1 MMSSRP
7 PSWLRDISSRVDARL
22 GEFLNSETI
31 RWKSLDADLALPLDE
46 INRLVNAGGKRLRP
60 AFCYL
65 GFIGVGGDENSAK
78 LVDAQA
84 ALELLHA
91 SALLHDDVIDGSQTR
106 RGEPTSHARYTKTH
120 KDNSWASEARRFG
133 EGAAVLIGDLAFVYA
148 DQLMDIANNDVVKIW
163 NEMRVELNIGQ
174 YLDLL
179 GSAQRER
186 RLVKAERVS
195 RYKSG
200 KYTIERPLH
209 LGATLAASALTSQLL
224 PSLSKYGLPLG
235 DAFQMRDDVLG
246 AFDFADTDKNL
257 TGKPVGDDLREGK
270 PTPLLAMAFERADSV
285 QRKVLDLVGSVDIS
299 DQDVS
304 DIQEVIKQTGAL
316 VALEAKISA
325 LTAEAIAGVKQA
337 PITQSAK
344 DSLIELAEYI
354 SQRTT

>member
-1 MMSSRP
+1 MSSHP
-7 PSWLRDISSRVDARL
+7 PSWLRDIASRVDARL

-31 RWKSLDADLALPLDE
+31 RWKSLDADLVLPLEE
-46 INRLVNAGGKRLRP
+46 INRLVSAGGKRLRP

-65 GFIGVGGDENSAK
+65 GFIGAGGDENSAK

-148 DQLMDIANNDVVKIW
+148 DQLMDIANNDVAKIW

-209 LGATLAASALTSQLL
+209 LGATLAAPALTSQLL
-224 PSLSKYGLPLG
+224 PALSKYGLPLG

-246 AFDFADTDKNL
+246 AFDFADSDKSL

-304 DIQEVIKQTGAL
+304 NIQEVIKQTGAL

>member
-1 MMSSRP
+1 MVSSHP
-7 PSWLRDISSRVDARL
+7 PSWLRDIASRVDSRL
-22 GEFLNSETI
+22 GEFLSAETV
-31 RWKSLDADLALPLDE
+31 RWKSLDNDLALPLDE
-46 INRLVNAGGKRLRP
+46 INRLVSAGGKRLRP

-65 GFIGVGGDENSAK
+65 GFVGAGGDANSAK

-91 SALLHDDVIDGSQTR
+91 SALLHDDVIDGSPTR

-120 KDNSWASEARRFG
+120 KDNKWASEARRFG

-148 DQLMDIANNDVVKIW
+148 DQLINIANTDVAKIW

-200 KYTIERPLH
+200 KYTIERPLQ
-209 LGATLAASALTSQLL
+209 LGAVLAAPKRSEELMLA
-224 PSLSKYGLPLG
+224 LSKYGLPLG

-246 AFDFADTDKNL
+246 AFDLTESGKSA

-270 PTPLLAMAFERADSV
+270 PTPLLAMAFDRADSA
-285 QRKVLDLVGSVDIS
+285 QRKVLDLVGAVDLS

-304 DIQEVIKQTGAL
+304 KIQEVIKQTGAL
-316 VALEAKISA
+316 AELESKISA
-325 LTAEAIAGVKQA
+325 LTAEAIAGIKQA
-337 PITQSAK
+337 PITQSAI
-344 DSLIELAEYI
+344 DSLIELAEFV

>member
-1 MMSSRP
+1 MMLSHP
-7 PSWLRDISSRVDARL
+7 PSWLRDIASRVDARL

-46 INRLVNAGGKRLRP
+46 INRLVSAGGKRLRP

-65 GFIGVGGDENSAK
+65 GFIGAGGDENSVK

-148 DQLMDIANNDVVKIW
+148 DQLIDVTNNDVAKIW

-209 LGATLAASALTSQLL
+209 LGATLAAPASISNLL
-224 PSLSKYGLPLG
+224 PALSKYGLPLG

-246 AFDFADTDKNL
+246 AFDFADSDKSL

-304 DIQEVIKQTGAL
+304 NIQEVIKQTGAL

-325 LTAEAIAGVKQA
+325 LTAEAIASVKQA
-337 PITQSAK
+337 PITQSAR
-344 DSLIELAEYI
+344 DSLIELAEFI

>member
-65 GFIGVGGDENSAK
+65 GFVGAGGDENSAK

-148 DQLMDIANNDVVKIW
+148 DQLMDIANNDVAKIW

-224 PSLSKYGLPLG
+224 PALSKYGLPLG

-246 AFDFADTDKNL
+246 AFDFADTDKSL

>member
-1 MMSSRP
+1 MSSHP
-7 PSWLRDISSRVDARL
+7 PSWLRDIASRVDARL
-22 GEFLNSETI
+22 GEFLNSETT

-46 INRLVNAGGKRLRP
+46 ISRLVSAGGKRLRP

-65 GFIGVGGDENSAK
+65 GFIGAGGHENSAK

-120 KDNSWASEARRFG
+120 KDSSWASDARRFG

-148 DQLMDIANNDVVKIW
+148 DQLIDVANNDVAKIW

-209 LGATLAASALTSQLL
+209 LGATLAAPALISKLL
-224 PSLSKYGLPLG
+224 PALSKYGLPLG
-235 DAFQMRDDVLG
+235 VAFQMRDDVLG
-246 AFDFADTDKNL
+246 AFDFADSDKSL
-257 TGKPVGDDLREGK
+257 TGKPIGDDLREGK
-270 PTPLLAMAFERADSV
+270 PTPLLAMAFERADSA

-304 DIQEVIKQTGAL
+304 NIQDVIKQSGAL

-337 PITQSAK
+337 PITQSAR
-344 DSLIELAEYI
+344 DSLIELAEFI
-354 SQRTT
+354 SQRTA

>member
-1 MMSSRP
+1 MMSSHP
-7 PSWLRDISSRVDARL
+7 PSWLRDIASRVDARL
-22 GEFLNSETI
+22 GEFLSSETT
-31 RWKSLDADLALPLDE
+31 RWKSLDADLALPLGE
-46 INRLVNAGGKRLRP
+46 ISRLVSAGGKRLRP

-65 GFIGVGGDENSAK
+65 GFIGAGGDENSAK

-120 KDNSWASEARRFG
+120 KDNSWASDARRFG

-148 DQLMDIANNDVVKIW
+148 DQLIDVANNDVAKIW

-209 LGATLAASALTSQLL
+209 LGATLAAPALFSKLL
-224 PSLSKYGLPLG
+224 PALSKYGLPLG

-246 AFDFADTDKNL
+246 AFDFADSDKSL

-270 PTPLLAMAFERADSV
+270 PTPLLAMAFERADSA

-304 DIQEVIKQTGAL
+304 NIQDVIKQTGAL

-337 PITQSAK
+337 PITQSAR
-344 DSLIELAEYI
+344 DSLIELAEFI

>member
-65 GFIGVGGDENSAK
+65 GFIGAGGDENSAK

-148 DQLMDIANNDVVKIW
+148 DQLMDIANNDVAKIW

-209 LGATLAASALTSQLL
+209 LGATLAASVLTSQLL
-224 PSLSKYGLPLG
+224 PALSKYGLPLG

-246 AFDFADTDKNL
+246 AFDFADTDKSL

-270 PTPLLAMAFERADSV
+270 PTPLLALAFERADSV

-316 VALEAKISA
+316 LALEAKISA

>member
-1 MMSSRP
+1 MVSSHP
-7 PSWLRDISSRVDARL
+7 PSWLRDIASRVDSRL
-22 GEFLNSETI
+22 GEFLSAETV
-31 RWKSLDADLALPLDE
+31 RWKSLDNDLALPLDE
-46 INRLVNAGGKRLRP
+46 INRLVSAGGKRLRP

-65 GFIGVGGDENSAK
+65 GFVGAGGDANSAK

-91 SALLHDDVIDGSQTR
+91 SALLHDDVIDGSPTR

-120 KDNSWASEARRFG
+120 KDNAWASEARRFG

-148 DQLMDIANNDVVKIW
+148 DQLINIANTDVAKIW

-209 LGATLAASALTSQLL
+209 LGATLAETKIADQLL
-224 PSLSKYGLPLG
+224 PALSKYGLPLG

-246 AFDFADTDKNL
+246 AFDFADSDKSS

-270 PTPLLAMAFERADSV
+270 PTPLLAMAFDRADSA
-285 QRKVLDLVGSVDIS
+285 QRKVLDLVGSVDLS

-304 DIQEVIKQTGAL
+304 KIQEVIKQTGAL
-316 VALEAKISA
+316 AELESKISA
-325 LTAEAIAGVKQA
+325 LTAEAIAGIKQA
-337 PITQSAK
+337 PITQSAI
-344 DSLIELAEYI
+344 DSLIELAEFV

>member
-1 MMSSRP
+1 MSSHP
-7 PSWLRDISSRVDARL
+7 PSWLQDIASRVDARL

-31 RWKSLDADLALPLDE
+31 RWKSLDADLALPLEE
-46 INRLVNAGGKRLRP
+46 INRLVSAGGKRLRP

-65 GFIGVGGDENSAK
+65 GFIGAGGDENSAK

-148 DQLMDIANNDVVKIW
+148 DQLMDISNNDVAKIW

-209 LGATLAASALTSQLL
+209 LGATLAAPALTSQLL
-224 PSLSKYGLPLG
+224 PALSKYGLPLG

-246 AFDFADTDKNL
+246 AFDFADSDKSL

-270 PTPLLAMAFERADSV
+270 PTPLLAMSFERADSV

-325 LTAEAIAGVKQA
+325 LTAEAIAGIKQA
-337 PITQSAK
+337 PITQSAR
-344 DSLIELAEYI
+344 DSLIELAEFI

>member
-1 MMSSRP
+1 MSSHP
-7 PSWLRDISSRVDARL
+7 PSWLRDIASRVDARL
-22 GEFLNSETI
+22 GEFLNSETT

-46 INRLVNAGGKRLRP
+46 ISRLVSAGGKRLRP

-65 GFIGVGGDENSAK
+65 GFIGAGGHENSAK

-120 KDNSWASEARRFG
+120 KDSSWASDARRFG

-148 DQLMDIANNDVVKIW
+148 DQLIDVANNDVAKIW

-209 LGATLAASALTSQLL
+209 LGATLAAPASISKLL
-224 PSLSKYGLPLG
+224 PTLSKYGLPLG

-246 AFDFADTDKNL
+246 AFDFADSDKSL
-257 TGKPVGDDLREGK
+257 TGKPIGDDLREGK
-270 PTPLLAMAFERADSV
+270 PTPLLAMAFERADSA

-304 DIQEVIKQTGAL
+304 NIQDVIKQSGAL

-337 PITQSAK
+337 PITQSAR
-344 DSLIELAEYI
+344 DSLIELAEFI
-354 SQRTT
+354 SQRTA